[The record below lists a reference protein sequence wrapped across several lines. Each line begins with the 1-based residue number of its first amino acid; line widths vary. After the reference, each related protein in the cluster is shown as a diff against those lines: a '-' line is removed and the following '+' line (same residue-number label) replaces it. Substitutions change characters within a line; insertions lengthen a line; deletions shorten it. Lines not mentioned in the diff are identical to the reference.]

1 MNKQEVYSY
10 LREHGVEFDVS
21 EHEAVFNMEEL
32 AALGLPHTEAIA
44 KNLFVRDDKKRN
56 YYLITVRG
64 DKHVNLKE
72 FQQKY
77 GTRKLS
83 FGSAEDLSAL
93 LGLTAGEVTPFGLLN
108 DAGHRVQL
116 CLDADFMRTPETLI
130 GVHPN
135 DNTATVRLRTSD
147 LVRLLTER
155 GCDVRTVEL

>member
-1 MNKQEVYSY
+1 MNKQEIYSY
-10 LREHGVEFDVS
+10 LRENGMEFDVS

-64 DKHVNLKE
+64 DKRVNLKE

-93 LGLTAGEVTPFGLLN
+93 LGLTAGEVTPLGLLN
-108 DAGHRVQL
+108 DADHRVQL
-116 CLDADFMRTPETLI
+116 YLDADFMRAPETLI

-135 DNTATVRLRTSD
+135 DNTATVRLRASD

>member
-10 LREHGVEFDVS
+10 LRENGVEFDVS

-44 KNLFVRDDKKRN
+44 KNLFVRDDKKRS

-108 DAGHRVQL
+108 DADRRVQL